1 MSVSQENVVLLE
13 KQVPRVVEEIQVY
26 QDQKDPKANKE
37 REGLKELA
45 DHRDLLEKLAI
56 MEILDQLA

>member
-1 MSVSQENVVLLE
+1 MLE
-13 KQVPRVVEEIQVY
+13 KLVPRVEEEIQVC
-26 QDQKDPKANKE
+26 QDQKDPKANREKE
-37 REGLKELA
+37 DHKELA